1 MTLQW
6 LPPVLLSA
14 LALGFY
20 DVCKKHGVRD
30 NSVMPVLFYSTCAG
44 AVALIV
50 WLLMAGRL
58 APAVAAN
65 VSELRLVTVKVLLV
79 GSSWICGYYAFREL
93 PITLASPLR
102 STSPLWTFFG
112 GVLIFHEH
120 LSAIQIAAAAVIF
133 VGYWFFSVCGKLEGF
148 PLRSR
153 GMVLIVAGTLLG
165 SASALYDKYLLNVR
179 RIPWERVQFY
189 FMVGLTVMLGATY
202 AIRRFCFAKPH
213 EFRWRWTI
221 PLTGVLL
228 VFSDAVYFYALGLPE
243 VPISLVSLLRRMS
256 CIVSFGFGA
265 LVFGERNIKRKLLA
279 LILFLIG
286 VLLLSIRR

>member
-6 LPPVLLSA
+6 LLPVLVSA

-30 NSVMPVLFYSTCAG
+30 NSVMPVLFHSTCAG
-44 AVALIV
+44 AIALIA
-50 WLLMAGRL
+50 WLFAAGRFGS
-58 APAVAAN
+58 AVAADAT
-65 VSELRLVTVKVLLV
+65 ELRLLSVKVLLV

-120 LSAIQIAAAAVIF
+120 LSAIQLAAAAVIF

-148 PLRSR
+148 SLRSR
-153 GMVLIVAGTLLG
+153 GMVLIAAGTLLG

-189 FMVGLTVMLGATY
+189 FMVGLTVMLGVTY
-202 AIRRFCFAKPH
+202 AIRRFCFGRPH

-228 VFSDAVYFYALGLPE
+228 VFSDAVYFYALGMPE

-265 LVFGERNIKRKLLA
+265 VMFGERNVKRKLLA
-279 LILFLIG
+279 LALFLIG